1 MAEATKR
8 RGRKPKVATDTII
21 AAILSAPEGVVTAGE
36 LGITA
41 KRAGDLVTQGVLA
54 QRKSTRKVAG
64 EDGKAGRGRPALL
77 FSLSKKEKDRIRR
90 AEKRA
95 AKATA

>member
-8 RGRKPKVATDTII
+8 RGRKPNVATEAIVATIL
-21 AAILSAPEGVVTAGE
+21 ASAEGVVTAGE

-54 QRKSTRKVAG
+54 QRKGTRKVAG
-64 EDGKAGRGRPALL
+64 ENGSAGRGRPALL
-77 FSLSKKEKDRIRR
+77 FSLSRREKDR
-90 AEKRA
+90 AKRA
-95 AKATA
+95 AAKAA